1 MEQTVTLPFGKS
13 SLSFSLPAEN
23 LAAVLG
29 PNPVAACADPHAEV
43 ERALDNPLG
52 AARLEETVHAADR
65 VVILVDDYTRAT
77 PVPLILPHL
86 LKRLQAC
93 GVPDR
98 QITLLVSTGTHRPC
112 SEAELREKIGEAAWG
127 RFRVVQ
133 HDCTDPSAQVFLG
146 LTSRG
151 TPVWVNRAAVETDR
165 LLGIGHIDPSD
176 YAGYAGGWKLIV
188 PGVAA
193 LETVDANHSLAAL
206 SFRQYGRV
214 DLPCR
219 QDIDEAGSLV
229 RTDLFINVVLCQD
242 GQIARAFAGSPAQI
256 HPAGV
261 KLAKQVYEVDCP
273 EPVDIA
279 VASGYPYDVDF
290 YQAIR
295 ALEYADLVTRPGGSI
310 LLAAPCPDGIGSQE
324 FYRLLA
330 EPGRSPDDFLRGVVR
345 RDGKVTYNILGYY
358 LARIRAEKRVSGFL
372 PGVSAP
378 ELEAIGISPVAT
390 LQEGVNDLLRSHG
403 PRARLAVLPVGS
415 ATIPRLAGSVMS
427 MRRVVRPT

>member
-1 MEQTVTLPFGKS
+1 MNQTIPLPFGKG
-13 SLSFSLPAEN
+13 SLSFSVPAEN
-23 LAAVLG
+23 LAAVLA
-29 PNPVAACADPHAEV
+29 PNPVPACADPHAEI
-43 ERALDNPLG
+43 ERALENPLG
-52 AARLEETVHAADR
+52 APRLEETVRSSDR

-86 LKRLQAC
+86 LKRLRDC
-93 GVPDR
+93 GVPDG
-98 QITLLVSTGTHRPC
+98 QVTLLVSTGTHRPC
-112 SEAELREKIGEAAWG
+112 SAAELREKVGEDAWG
-127 RFRVVQ
+127 RFRIVQ
-133 HDCTDPSAQVFLG
+133 HDCADPSAQVFLG
-146 LTSRG
+146 LTGRG
-151 TPVWVNRAAVETDR
+151 TPVWVNRTAVETDR

-229 RTDLFINVVLCQD
+229 RADLFINVVLCQD
-242 GQIARAFAGSPAQI
+242 GQIARAFAGSPAHI

-261 KLAKQVYEVDCP
+261 SLAKQVYEVQAP
-273 EPVDIA
+273 HGGVDIA

-310 LLAAPCPDGIGSQE
+310 LLVAPCPDGMGSPE

-330 EPGRSPDDFLRGVVR
+330 EPGRAPDDFLRGVVR
-345 RDGKVTYNILGYY
+345 RSGKVTYNILGYY
-358 LARIRAEKRVSGFL
+358 LARIRAEKRLYGYL
-372 PGVSAP
+372 PGVPAQ
-378 ELEAIGISPVAT
+378 ELEAIGISPVPS
-390 LQEGVNDLLRSHG
+390 LQEGVDDLLRSHG

-415 ATIPRLAGSVMS
+415 ATIPRLEQ
-427 MRRVVRPT
+427 P